1 MRVPEPTLAIPGDR
15 PVTLARQFGY
25 SLYSDIGEEPN
36 AMESPEHPETET
48 ALIAQL
54 QRGDPDAYKHAVRK
68 YSPGMLAV
76 ARFYLDSANA
86 EDVVQDCWVS
96 VIDAI
101 QKFEGRSGLKTWL
114 HRIVANR
121 CKNQLRKTRREVA
134 ADFSEN
140 LEPDLAARFN
150 AKGRWELPPKLQFH
164 ESADALMEN
173 GALGDC
179 LDKHLS
185 ALPET
190 QRSALMLYEAHQ
202 HKSDDVCNILDVS
215 ASNLRVLLHRARQ
228 RIFLMVETF
237 QETGE
242 C

>member
-1 MRVPEPTLAIPGDR
+1 MTD
-15 PVTLARQFGY
+15 
-25 SLYSDIGEEPN
+25 SDALRE
-36 AMESPEHPETET
+36 A
-48 ALIAQL
+48 ALIEGLRTGNNQCY
-54 QRGDPDAYKHAVRK
+54 QEAVRS
-68 YSPGMLAV
+68 YTPGMLAV
-76 ARFYLDSANA
+76 ARFYLDHSSA
-86 EDVVQDCWVS
+86 EEIVQDCWVT
-96 VIDAI
+96 VIDAV

-121 CKNQLRKTRREVA
+121 CKNRLRTAKREVA
-134 ADFSEN
+134 TDFSET
-140 LEPDLAARFN
+140 LEPELANRFN
-150 AKGRWELPPKLQFH
+150 STGRWDLPPKLQFH
-164 ESADALMEN
+164 DSADTLMEN
-173 GALGDC
+173 GALSDC

-228 RIFLMVETF
+228 KIFLMVETF

>member
-1 MRVPEPTLAIPGDR
+1 MAN
-15 PVTLARQFGY
+15 AHA
-25 SLYSDIGEEPN
+25 SGEA
-36 AMESPEHPETET
+36 AMIER
-48 ALIAQL
+48 L
-54 QRGDPDAYKHAVRK
+54 QSRDDQSYREAVRL
-68 YSPGMLAV
+68 YTPGMLAV
-76 ARFYLDSANA
+76 ARFYLDHSSA
-86 EDVVQDCWVS
+86 EEVVQDCWVT

-121 CKNQLRKTRREVA
+121 CKNTLRSGHREVA
-134 ADFSEN
+134 TDFSEG
-140 LEPDLAARFN
+140 LEPELASRFN
-150 AKGRWELPPKLQFH
+150 AKGRWDLPPKLQFH
-164 ESADALMEN
+164 ESADTLMEN
-173 GALGDC
+173 GALSDC

-228 RIFLMVETF
+228 KIFLMVETF

>member
-1 MRVPEPTLAIPGDR
+1 MGTTAHPDP
-15 PVTLARQFGY
+15 QS
-25 SLYSDIGEEPN
+25 SLIDD
-36 AMESPEHPETET
+36 
-48 ALIAQL
+48 LK
-54 QRGDPDAYKHAVRK
+54 RGDPSAYKEAVRE

-76 ARFYLDSANA
+76 ARFYLDHSSA
-86 EDVVQDCWVS
+86 EEVVQDCWVT

-121 CKNQLRKTRREVA
+121 CKNKLRTSNREVA
-134 ADFSEN
+134 TDFSES
-140 LEPDLAARFN
+140 LDPELADRFN
-150 AKGRWELPPKLQFH
+150 AKGRWDLPPRLKFH
-164 ESADALMEN
+164 ESADTLMEN
-173 GALGDC
+173 DALSGC

-202 HKSDDVCNILDVS
+202 HKSEDVCNILDVS

-228 RIFLMVETF
+228 KIFLMVETF

>member
-1 MRVPEPTLAIPGDR
+1 M
-15 PVTLARQFGY
+15 
-25 SLYSDIGEEPN
+25 S
-36 AMESPEHPETET
+36 
-48 ALIAQL
+48 
-54 QRGDPDAYKHAVRK
+54 DPDTPREATLIQSLKAGDNRSYQEAVRV
-68 YSPGMLAV
+68 YTPGMLAV
-76 ARFYLDSANA
+76 ARFYLDHSSA
-86 EDVVQDCWVS
+86 EEIVQDCWVT

-101 QKFEGRSGLKTWL
+101 QEFEGRSGLKTWL

-121 CKNQLRKTRREVA
+121 CKNRLRSSKREVA
-134 ADFSEN
+134 TDFSES
-140 LEPDLAARFN
+140 LEPELASRFN
-150 AKGRWELPPKLQFH
+150 STGRWDLPPKLQFH
-164 ESADALMEN
+164 ESADTLMEN

-228 RIFLMVETF
+228 KIFLMVETF

>member
-1 MRVPEPTLAIPGDR
+1 MNRSVR
-15 PVTLARQFGY
+15 PDSEA
-25 SLYSDIGEEPN
+25 SLIEDLKHGN
-36 AMESPEHPETET
+36 A
-48 ALIAQL
+48 A
-54 QRGDPDAYKHAVRK
+54 AYQEAVRE
-68 YSPGMLAV
+68 YSPGMLTV
-76 ARFYLDSANA
+76 ARFYLDASGA
-86 EDVVQDCWVS
+86 EEIVQDCWVS
-96 VIDAI
+96 VIEAV
-101 QKFEGRSGLKTWL
+101 QTFEGRSGLKTWL

-121 CKNQLRKTRREVA
+121 CKNRLRAAKREVA
-134 ADFSEN
+134 TDFSDT
-140 LEPDLAARFN
+140 LEPELADRFN
-150 AKGRWELPPKLQFH
+150 ATGHWEVPPKLQSH
-164 ESADALMEN
+164 DSADALMEN
-173 GALGDC
+173 GVLSDC

-228 RIFLMVETF
+228 KIFLMVETF

>member
-1 MRVPEPTLAIPGDR
+1 MTDSAPQKE
-15 PVTLARQFGY
+15 Q
-25 SLYSDIGEEPN
+25 
-36 AMESPEHPETET
+36 
-48 ALIAQL
+48 ALIEGLKARNDQSY
-54 QRGDPDAYKHAVRK
+54 QEAVRT
-68 YSPGMLAV
+68 YTSGMLAV
-76 ARFYLDSANA
+76 ARFYLDHSSA
-86 EDVVQDCWVS
+86 EEIVQDCWVT

-121 CKNQLRKTRREVA
+121 CKNRLRSARREVST
-134 ADFSEN
+134 DFSEA
-140 LEPDLAARFN
+140 LEPELADRFN
-150 AKGRWELPPKLQFH
+150 AKGRWDLPPKLQFH
-164 ESADALMEN
+164 DSADTLMEN
-173 GALGDC
+173 GALSDC

-228 RIFLMVETF
+228 KIFLMVETF

>member
-1 MRVPEPTLAIPGDR
+1 MGTAAH
-15 PVTLARQFGY
+15 T
-25 SLYSDIGEEPN
+25 
-36 AMESPEHPETET
+36 ETE
-48 ALIAQL
+48 LSL
-54 QRGDPDAYKHAVRK
+54 VERMKEGDPSAYKHAVRH
-68 YSPGMLAV
+68 YSPSMLAV
-76 ARFYLDSANA
+76 ARFYLDHANA
-86 EDVVQDCWVS
+86 DEVVQDCWVS

-121 CKNQLRKTRREVA
+121 CKNQIRSSSREVVT
-134 ADFSEN
+134 DFSDS
-140 LEPDLAARFN
+140 LDPDLANRF
-150 AKGRWELPPKLQFH
+150 KPSGRWKAPPQARFH
-164 ESADALMEN
+164 ESAEALMETE
-173 GALGDC
+173 ALNDC

-202 HKSDDVCNILDVS
+202 HASGEVCNILDVS

-228 RIFLMVETF
+228 KVFLMVEAF

>member
-1 MRVPEPTLAIPGDR
+1 MTD
-15 PVTLARQFGY
+15 
-25 SLYSDIGEEPN
+25 SDALRE
-36 AMESPEHPETET
+36 A
-48 ALIAQL
+48 ALIEGLKTGNNQCY
-54 QRGDPDAYKHAVRK
+54 QEAVRN
-68 YSPGMLAV
+68 YTPGMLAV
-76 ARFYLDSANA
+76 GRFYLDHSSA
-86 EDVVQDCWVS
+86 EEIVQDCWVT
-96 VIDAI
+96 VIDAV

-121 CKNQLRKTRREVA
+121 CKNRLRTAKREVA
-134 ADFSEN
+134 TDFSET
-140 LEPDLAARFN
+140 LEPELANRFGST
-150 AKGRWELPPKLQFH
+150 GRWDLPPKLQFH
-164 ESADALMEN
+164 DSADRLMEN
-173 GALGDC
+173 GALSDC

-228 RIFLMVETF
+228 KIFLMVETF

>member
-1 MRVPEPTLAIPGDR
+1 M
-15 PVTLARQFGY
+15 
-25 SLYSDIGEEPN
+25 SDTDTPRE
-36 AMESPEHPETET
+36 A
-48 ALIAQL
+48 ALIQSMKT
-54 QRGDPDAYKHAVRK
+54 GDGQSYQEAVRI
-68 YSPGMLAV
+68 YTPGMLAV
-76 ARFYLDSANA
+76 ARFYLDHSSA
-86 EDVVQDCWVS
+86 EEIVQDCWVT

-121 CKNQLRKTRREVA
+121 CKNRLRSSKREVA
-134 ADFSEN
+134 TDFSEC
-140 LEPDLAARFN
+140 LEPELASRFN
-150 AKGRWELPPKLQFH
+150 SSGRWDLPPKLQFH
-164 ESADALMEN
+164 ESADTLMES
-173 GALGDC
+173 GALSDC

-228 RIFLMVETF
+228 KIFLMVETF
-237 QETGE
+237 QDTGE

>member
-1 MRVPEPTLAIPGDR
+1 M
-15 PVTLARQFGY
+15 
-25 SLYSDIGEEPN
+25 SDQDT
-36 AMESPEHPETET
+36 SRET
-48 ALIAQL
+48 ALIQSMKT
-54 QRGDPDAYKHAVRK
+54 GDNQSYQEAVRI
-68 YSPGMLAV
+68 YTPGMLAV
-76 ARFYLDSANA
+76 ARFYLDHSSA
-86 EDVVQDCWVS
+86 EEIVQDCWVT

-121 CKNQLRKTRREVA
+121 CKNRLRSSKREVA
-134 ADFSEN
+134 TDFSES
-140 LEPDLAARFN
+140 LEPELASRFN
-150 AKGRWELPPKLQFH
+150 AAGRWDLPPKLQFH
-164 ESADALMEN
+164 ESADTLMEN
-173 GALGDC
+173 GALSDC

-185 ALPET
+185 SLPET
-190 QRSALMLYEAHQ
+190 QRSALILYEAHQ

-228 RIFLMVETF
+228 KIFLMVETF

>member
-1 MRVPEPTLAIPGDR
+1 MTDSSRDNE
-15 PVTLARQFGY
+15 
-25 SLYSDIGEEPN
+25 
-36 AMESPEHPETET
+36 
-48 ALIAQL
+48 AQL
-54 QRGDPDAYKHAVRK
+54 IEGMKAGDNQSFQEAVSAYT
-68 YSPGMLAV
+68 PGMLAV
-76 ARFYLDSANA
+76 ARFYLDYSSA
-86 EDVVQDCWVS
+86 EEVVQECWVK

-101 QKFEGRSGLKTWL
+101 RNFEGRSGLKTWL

-121 CKNQLRKTRREVA
+121 CKNRLRSANREVPT
-134 ADFSEN
+134 DFSES
-140 LEPDLAARFN
+140 LEPELANRFN
-150 AKGRWELPPKLQFH
+150 AKGRWDLPPKLQFH
-164 ESADALMEN
+164 DSADTLMEN
-173 GALGDC
+173 GALSDC

-228 RIFLMVETF
+228 KIFLMVETF

>member
-1 MRVPEPTLAIPGDR
+1 MAHSALNEEQALVEGLKAGDE
-15 PVTLARQFGY
+15 Q
-25 SLYSDIGEEPN
+25 S
-36 AMESPEHPETET
+36 
-48 ALIAQL
+48 
-54 QRGDPDAYKHAVRK
+54 YKEAVRIHT
-68 YSPGMLAV
+68 PGMIAV
-76 ARFYLDSANA
+76 ARFYLDHSSA
-86 EDVVQDCWVS
+86 EEVVQDCWVT

-101 QKFEGRSGLKTWL
+101 HKFEARSGLATWL

-121 CKNQLRKTRREVA
+121 CKNRLRSTKREVST
-134 ADFSEN
+134 DFSEA
-140 LEPDLAARFN
+140 LEPELGERFN
-150 AKGRWELPPKLQFH
+150 ARGRWELPPKLQFH
-164 ESADALMEN
+164 DAGDTLMEN
-173 GALGDC
+173 GALSGC

-185 ALPET
+185 ALPEA

-228 RIFLMVETF
+228 KIFLMVETF

>member
-1 MRVPEPTLAIPGDR
+1 MTHTAPPHEQALVCGLRDGDNLAF
-15 PVTLARQFGY
+15 Q
-25 SLYSDIGEEPN
+25 E
-36 AMESPEHPETET
+36 
-48 ALIAQL
+48 
-54 QRGDPDAYKHAVRK
+54 AVR
-68 YSPGMLAV
+68 SFTPGMLAV
-76 ARFYLDSANA
+76 ARFYLDEAAA
-86 EDVVQDCWVS
+86 EDVVQDCWVA

-121 CKNQLRKTRREVA
+121 CKNRLRTSKREVPL
-134 ADFSEN
+134 DDSDG
-140 LEPDLAARFN
+140 LEPDLAERFN
-150 AKGRWELPPKLQFH
+150 ARGRWQLPPRLKFH
-164 ESADALMEN
+164 ESADTLMEN
-173 GALGDC
+173 GALNQC

-190 QRSALMLYEAHQ
+190 QRSALILYEAHQ
-202 HKSDDVCNILDVS
+202 HKSDDLCNILGVS

-228 RIFLMVETF
+228 KIFLMVETF

>member
-1 MRVPEPTLAIPGDR
+1 MTDSALQKE
-15 PVTLARQFGY
+15 Q
-25 SLYSDIGEEPN
+25 
-36 AMESPEHPETET
+36 
-48 ALIAQL
+48 ALIEGL
-54 QRGDPDAYKHAVRK
+54 QARNDQSYQEAVRT
-68 YSPGMLAV
+68 YTSGMLAV
-76 ARFYLDSANA
+76 ARFYLDHSSA
-86 EDVVQDCWVS
+86 EEIVQDCWVT

-121 CKNQLRKTRREVA
+121 CKNRLRSAKREVST
-134 ADFSEN
+134 DFSEA
-140 LEPDLAARFN
+140 LEPELADRFN
-150 AKGRWELPPKLQFH
+150 VKGRWDLPPKLQFH
-164 ESADALMEN
+164 DSADTLMEN
-173 GALGDC
+173 GALSDC

-228 RIFLMVETF
+228 KIFLMVENF

>member
-1 MRVPEPTLAIPGDR
+1 M
-15 PVTLARQFGY
+15 
-25 SLYSDIGEEPN
+25 SDPDT
-36 AMESPEHPETET
+36 SRET
-48 ALIAQL
+48 ALIQSMKT
-54 QRGDPDAYKHAVRK
+54 GDNQSYQEAVRI
-68 YSPGMLAV
+68 YTPGMLAV
-76 ARFYLDSANA
+76 ARFYLDHSSA
-86 EDVVQDCWVS
+86 EEIVQDCWVT

-121 CKNQLRKTRREVA
+121 CKNRLRSSKREVA
-134 ADFSEN
+134 TDFSES
-140 LEPDLAARFN
+140 LEPELASRFN
-150 AKGRWELPPKLQFH
+150 STGRWDLPPRLQFH
-164 ESADALMEN
+164 ESADTLMEN
-173 GALGDC
+173 GALSDC

-185 ALPET
+185 SLPET
-190 QRSALMLYEAHQ
+190 QRSALILYEAHQ

-228 RIFLMVETF
+228 KIFLMVETF

>member
-1 MRVPEPTLAIPGDR
+1 MAAPAPL
-15 PVTLARQFGY
+15 
-25 SLYSDIGEEPN
+25 GEE
-36 AMESPEHPETET
+36 
-48 ALIAQL
+48 ALIQSMKA
-54 QRGDPDAYKHAVRK
+54 GDDHSYQEAVRTFT
-68 YSPGMLAV
+68 PGMLAV
-76 ARFYLDSANA
+76 ARFYLDHSSA
-86 EDVVQDCWVS
+86 EEIVQDCWVT

-101 QKFEGRSGLKTWL
+101 HKFEGRSGLKTWL

-121 CKNQLRKTRREVA
+121 CKNRLRSSNREVPT
-134 ADFSEN
+134 DFSES
-140 LEPDLAARFN
+140 LEPELAGRFN
-150 AKGRWELPPKLQFH
+150 AKGRWDLPPKMQFH
-164 ESADALMEN
+164 DSADKLMEN
-173 GALGDC
+173 GALSDC

-228 RIFLMVETF
+228 KIFLMVETF

>member
-1 MRVPEPTLAIPGDR
+1 MNTAVQPESEA
-15 PVTLARQFGY
+15 
-25 SLYSDIGEEPN
+25 S
-36 AMESPEHPETET
+36 
-48 ALIAQL
+48 LIADLKQ
-54 QRGDPDAYKHAVRK
+54 GDSKAYQQAVRR

-76 ARFYLDSANA
+76 ARFYLDHSSA
-86 EDVVQDCWVS
+86 EEIVQDCWVT

-121 CKNQLRKTRREVA
+121 CKNRLRTAKREVA
-134 ADFSEN
+134 TDFSET
-140 LEPDLAARFN
+140 LEPELASRFN
-150 AKGRWELPPKLQFH
+150 ATGRWELPPKLQCH
-164 ESADALMEN
+164 ESADTLLENDALS
-173 GALGDC
+173 DC

-185 ALPET
+185 ALPEN
-190 QRSALMLYEAHQ
+190 QRSALMLYEGHQ

-228 RIFLMVETF
+228 KIFLMVESF